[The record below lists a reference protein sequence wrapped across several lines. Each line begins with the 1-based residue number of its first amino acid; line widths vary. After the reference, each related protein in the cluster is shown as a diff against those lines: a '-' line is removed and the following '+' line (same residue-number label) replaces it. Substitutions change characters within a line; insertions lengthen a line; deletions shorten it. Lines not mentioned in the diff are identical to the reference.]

1 MTLKLKKP
9 TTVMEEE
16 FQASQPQMMFD
27 PQVETETGEKKII
40 QQPITGTVEEA
51 PSRVTGVSTVEGESV
66 PGVNLGAIGSVA
78 RGFND
83 IILALPDAAINAV
96 VDGLEMAGIVDKV
109 NEPRNFLS

>member
-51 PSRVTGVSTVEGESV
+51 PSRVTGVSTVEGEPV
-66 PGVNLGAIGSVA
+66 PGVNLGPIGSVA

-83 IILALPDAAINAV
+83 IILAFKSSYV
-96 VDGLEMAGIVDKV
+96 TC
-109 NEPRNFLS
+109 